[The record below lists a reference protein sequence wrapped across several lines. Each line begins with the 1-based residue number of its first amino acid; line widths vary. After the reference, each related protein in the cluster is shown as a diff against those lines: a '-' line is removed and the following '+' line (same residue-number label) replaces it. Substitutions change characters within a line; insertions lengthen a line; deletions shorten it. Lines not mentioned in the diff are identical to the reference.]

1 MKNHH
6 FAPSKTLAQTNGFL
20 VLFSR
25 YPSRSQ
31 GIPPLYQKER
41 KSSFFFGNQQPGC
54 SQGYSNAK
62 TTRPFNGSFK
72 ALNELWN
79 STVESNRLVRPCEP
93 LVGRELPLEPP
104 TDPPITRLFKDS
116 LGYFFRNSSS
126 ESPRERHHET
136 PMHRLFTIYL
146 ISAIQG
152 SLISLLN
159 HPTN

>member
-1 MKNHH
+1 MLDNAFIKDYQAYKCLQC
-6 FAPSKTLAQTNGFL
+6 FIGLISLA
-20 VLFSR
+20 R
-25 YPSRSQ
+25 
-31 GIPPLYQKER
+31 R
-41 KSSFFFGNQQPGC
+41 KWLIFGNQQPGC
-54 SQGYSNAK
+54 SQGDSKAK
-62 TTRPFNGSFK
+62 TTKSFNGSFK

-116 LGYFFRNSSS
+116 LGYSFHTINS